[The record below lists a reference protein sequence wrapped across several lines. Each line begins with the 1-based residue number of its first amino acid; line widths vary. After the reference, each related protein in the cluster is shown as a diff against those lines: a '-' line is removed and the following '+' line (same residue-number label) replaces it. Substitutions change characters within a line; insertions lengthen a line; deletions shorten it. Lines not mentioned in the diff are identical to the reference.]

1 MINTDEIMRI
11 ALDLA
16 GYRSV
21 PADSAIHVN
30 GSRINKVFVTI
41 DITLAELIF
50 AKNIGCDA
58 VVTHHPI
65 GSSALNFYKVFDR
78 HIDYMVEN
86 GIPKESACC
95 AVMSLKERARIKA
108 HAHIYKQIVD
118 EAKLLR
124 MPLVNIHQPCDEI
137 MRKIIYETIISG
149 KTEFVSQIIDS
160 IANIPEF
167 SRAETKIMVCHGDR
181 EAKAGRWALVVA
193 AGTNGG
199 FHIAKEYYKHDV
211 SISTRKSPGQSG
223 SSRTFGRRFYRFEC
237 FIGKD
242 RRKGYTNSK
251 GGFDI
256 INIGQYVLVN
266 LARDVFKTKGES

>member
-21 PADSAIHVN
+21 PADSAVHVN

-58 VVTHHPI
+58 VITHHPI

-86 GIPKESACC
+86 GIPKESASS
-95 AVMSLKERARIKA
+95 AVMSLKERAHIKA
-108 HAHIYKQIVD
+108 HAQIYKQIVD

-137 MRKIIYETIISG
+137 MRKIIYEAIISG
-149 KTEFVSQIIDS
+149 KTESVSQIIDS

-211 SISTRKSPGQSG
+211 STVIYLHIDSNELL
-223 SSRTFGRRFYRFEC
+223 RFRQENLQGNLVVLGHLAGDS
-237 FIGKD
+237 IGLNVLSEKLEE
-242 RRKGYTNSK
+242 KGIQTVRA
-251 GGFDI
+251 GLI
-256 INIGQYVLVN
+256 
-266 LARDVFKTKGES
+266 